1 MTWKLVT
8 PTWNPWALAGHVVM
22 VISLGMLSLWMVGP
36 VIIPWLMVAVAILI
50 KDWLSVGSKKSLQ
63 HQQTKSCTT
72 LPTTPGGFTPVD
84 SPSMVGSLIRCS
96 PHLSSMKTVSHTA
109 SMRLAS
115 TTSKKLNRKWG
126 LSKRLRTSVC
136 IPKKNSGNSLR
147 CMLANTPRATP
158 DSLSS
163 YGIRL
168 SPCSEKKNLNPSSN

>member
-22 VISLGMLSLWMVGP
+22 VISLATLSLWMVGP

-50 KDWLSVGSKKSLQ
+50 KDWLSVGSKKSSQ
-63 HQQTKSCTT
+63 PQQTKSCTT
-72 LPTTPGGFTPVD
+72 LPTTPGGLWPKAL
-84 SPSMVGSLIRCS
+84 PSMVGSLIRCS

-115 TTSKKLNRKWG
+115 TTSKKLNRNKVS
-126 LSKRLRTSVC
+126 SKRLRTSVC

-147 CMLANTPRATP
+147 CMLANTPKVML
-158 DSLSS
+158 DSRSNS
-163 YGIRL
+163 GIPLNRY
-168 SPCSEKKNLNPSSN
+168 SEKKNSKASSN